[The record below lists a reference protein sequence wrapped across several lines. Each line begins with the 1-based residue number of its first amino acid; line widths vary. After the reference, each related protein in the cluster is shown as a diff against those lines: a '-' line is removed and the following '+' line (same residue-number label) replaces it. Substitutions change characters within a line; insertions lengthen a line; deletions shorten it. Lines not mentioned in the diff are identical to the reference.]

1 MLHMVLRVCTSVLFI
16 FLGIAKPRS
25 YCGSFSVLAACSTY
39 AHTRVIAILVA
50 MNQIYTSSFIRT
62 GSMDVFCVA
71 RYGGASS
78 ESRDRL
84 IINKSI
90 VDLKDDAGQLLS
102 SHPDWDEETYA
113 EIIKA
118 FSEEDDHVYLPR
130 IVTGKE

>member
-1 MLHMVLRVCTSVLFI
+1 M
-16 FLGIAKPRS
+16 
-25 YCGSFSVLAACSTY
+25 
-39 AHTRVIAILVA
+39 
-50 MNQIYTSSFIRT
+50 T

-71 RYGGASS
+71 LYGGASS

-84 IINKSI
+84 IINKST